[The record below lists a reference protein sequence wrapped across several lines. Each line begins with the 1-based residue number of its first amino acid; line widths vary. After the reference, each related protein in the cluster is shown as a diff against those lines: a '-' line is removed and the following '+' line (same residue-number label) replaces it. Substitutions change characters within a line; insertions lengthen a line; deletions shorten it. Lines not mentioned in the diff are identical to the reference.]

1 MLCNEAT
8 ARRPQGN
15 SGFLETGLEV
25 RDTGRPLTWRI
36 DELRKF
42 GGKDTIWQRKSSNV
56 ENLPPQVLR
65 QVSRE
70 LCELVRQPP
79 EGIRVTV
86 NEEDVTDIEAT
97 IEGPQGTPYA
107 GGVFKLRLVLP
118 KDFPASPPR
127 GFFTTRLFHPN
138 VAVPSGEIC
147 VNTLKKDWRPDLGL
161 RQILLTIKC
170 LLIAPNPES
179 ALNEEA
185 GRMLLER
192 YDDYCRRARM
202 MTEIHARPAK
212 HKGSSP
218 QGKALKL
225 AKEKRRNL
233 KRL

>member
-1 MLCNEAT
+1 MST
-8 ARRPQGN
+8 
-15 SGFLETGLEV
+15 
-25 RDTGRPLTWRI
+25 
-36 DELRKF
+36 
-42 GGKDTIWQRKSSNV
+42 SSNV
-56 ENLPPQVLR
+56 ENVAPQVLR

-70 LCELVRQPP
+70 LCQLVKEPP
-79 EGIRVTV
+79 EGIRVFV
-86 NEEDVTDIEAT
+86 NEQDVSDIEAS

-107 GGVFKLRLVLP
+107 GGVFRLRLVLP

-127 GFFTTRLFHPN
+127 GFFVTKIFHPN

-161 RQILLTIKC
+161 QRILLTIKC

-192 YDDYCRRARM
+192 YDDYCCRARM

-212 HKGSSP
+212 HKGNSP
-218 QGKALKL
+218 QGKSSSSSSSSVKS
-225 AKEKRRNL
+225 AKDKRRTL

>member
-1 MLCNEAT
+1 MLAVFTVAT
-8 ARRPQGN
+8 VQ
-15 SGFLETGLEV
+15 
-25 RDTGRPLTWRI
+25 
-36 DELRKF
+36 
-42 GGKDTIWQRKSSNV
+42 SSNV

>member
-1 MLCNEAT
+1 M
-8 ARRPQGN
+8 
-15 SGFLETGLEV
+15 SS
-25 RDTGRPLTWRI
+25 
-36 DELRKF
+36 
-42 GGKDTIWQRKSSNV
+42 SSNV

-79 EGIRVTV
+79 EGIRVIV

-127 GFFTTRLFHPN
+127 GFFTTRIFHPN
-138 VAVPSGEIC
+138 VAVPSVVLC
-147 VNTLKKDWRPDLGL
+147 V
-161 RQILLTIKC
+161 KC

-212 HKGSSP
+212 HKGNSP
-218 QGKALKL
+218 QSKAVKM
-225 AKEKRRNL
+225 AKEKRRTL

>member
-1 MLCNEAT
+1 M
-8 ARRPQGN
+8 
-15 SGFLETGLEV
+15 SS
-25 RDTGRPLTWRI
+25 
-36 DELRKF
+36 
-42 GGKDTIWQRKSSNV
+42 SSNV

-79 EGIRVTV
+79 EGIRVSV